1 MDHET
6 VIALLPARFASKRFP
21 GKLIADIGGVSVLK
35 RTYDQVV
42 KCGDIDELYVVTSDE
57 ILKDHCATHDIPL
70 LFVKGDYICGSDRC
84 MDAYKSKNLEGA
96 VLLNVQAE
104 QPFIKPDILSAL
116 IAMMK
121 SDNSISIGSLMSSA
135 QCTSE
140 DPNVVKVSIDES
152 GFAQSFSRMLNPSL
166 RSHQHIGVYGFRTEV
181 LPDLMSLSPSSGELE
196 HKLEQLRWMEHD
208 YKIKMLSVDHNP
220 VSIDTPSQL
229 LKANSYD
236 G

>member
-70 LFVKGDYICGSDRC
+70 LFVKGDYLCGSDRC

-135 QCTSE
+135 PCTSE

-152 GFAQSFSRMLNPSL
+152 GF
-166 RSHQHIGVYGFRTEV
+166 YGFRTEV